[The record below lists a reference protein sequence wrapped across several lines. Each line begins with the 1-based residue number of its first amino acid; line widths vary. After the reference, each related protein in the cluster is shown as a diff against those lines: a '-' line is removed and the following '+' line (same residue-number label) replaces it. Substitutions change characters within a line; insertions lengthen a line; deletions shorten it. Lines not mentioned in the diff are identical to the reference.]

1 MPTTAETPLPN
12 AGHAD
17 ADTPAV
23 GLGAVIWSLVRV
35 VALLY
40 VFLVGVEALSS
51 GIKALGGGVMDSAL
65 GTQSNPFVG
74 LVIGILATTLVQSSS
89 VTTSLVVGLVG
100 SGQVSVAAAVPIIM
114 GANIGTT
121 VTNTIASMA
130 HAARSE
136 EFRRAFAAATCH
148 DFFNFLAVALLLPME
163 LIGRSVFGVGPLEAI
178 SGVVSG
184 ALVGG
189 GGATYHSPLKSA
201 FKAGVGALKQLT
213 EAFGLEGN
221 VAAIA
226 LSVLGAI
233 LIFVTLALIVRV
245 MRVLVL
251 ARIEVYI
258 NRFLGAGGPVAM
270 LVGVIVTV
278 SVQSSSITTS
288 LLVPLA
294 GAGIVSLGQI
304 YPITLGANVGTTV
317 TALLA
322 SMAASG
328 AGAQVAVQIALVHL
342 FFNLFGILLLYVPPP
357 MRDLPLKGARWLA
370 GVAARSRRWAVAYV
384 LGMFYALPAVLVL
397 LGRWLGGAA

>member
-1 MPTTAETPLPN
+1 MT
-12 AGHAD
+12 
-17 ADTPAV
+17 
-23 GLGAVIWSLVRV
+23 GLQILWSMVRV
-35 VALLY
+35 VILLY
-40 VFLVGVEALSS
+40 CFLVGVEALSS
-51 GIKALGGGVMDSAL
+51 GIKSLGSGVMDDAL
-65 GTQSNPFVG
+65 GAETNPFVG

-130 HAARSE
+130 HAARSV

-148 DFFNFLAVALLLPME
+148 DFFNFLAVAVLLPVE
-163 LIGRSVFGVGPLEAI
+163 LLGRAAFGVGPLEGL
-178 SGVVSG
+178 SGTVAG
-184 ALVGG
+184 LLVGS
-189 GGATYHSPLKSA
+189 GGASYHSPLKSA
-201 FKAGVGALKQLT
+201 FKAGVKGLSGAV
-213 EAFGLEGN
+213 EAIGFSGTA
-221 VAAIA
+221 AAIA
-226 LSVLGAI
+226 LAIAGAI
-233 LIFVTLALIVRV
+233 IIFVTLALIVRV

-270 LVGVIVTV
+270 LVGVLVTV

-294 GAGIVSLGQI
+294 GAGIVTLGQI
-304 YPITLGANVGTTV
+304 YPITLGANIGTTV

-328 AGAQVAVQIALVHL
+328 SGAGVAVQIALVHF
-342 FFNLFGILLLYVPPP
+342 FFNVVGILLLYVPMPV
-357 MRDLPLKGARWLA
+357 RDVPLKGARWLA

-384 LGMFYALPAVLVL
+384 LGMFYALPAVLVM
-397 LGRWLGGAA
+397 LGRWLGGGA